1 MRVPE
6 PKYSYQTDQ
15 LATYYK
21 DAVQDI
27 LIELDRVDIDNF
39 RRANANAT
47 LASISEILSELDDKS
62 KAWVEKNIPKAARDG
77 VINTIV
83 SLGVAETI
91 DKASQIASFSRLN
104 KEMVAAAVADTQADL
119 LAVTQNIDRKTKAAV
134 RKAVSDSMRYHMT
147 RGTNGRRTIA
157 SDIRNTLQQSVKT
170 GIIDGAGRRW
180 RPEVYADM
188 ATRTK
193 MMETY
198 REATTNEALR
208 RNVYYAKI
216 SSHGAKDACRF
227 YEGRIMKLTEDAPGN
242 YPTYDQLKA
251 SGEIF
256 HPNCKHVYSPIRNP
270 EGALF

>member
-1 MRVPE
+1 MMRVPE
-6 PKYSYQTDQ
+6 PTYKYEVDQ
-15 LATYYK
+15 LIAYYQ
-21 DAVQDI
+21 DAVHDI
-27 LIELDRVDIDNF
+27 LAELERVDIDNF
-39 RRANANAT
+39 RRANAKAT
-47 LASISEILSELDDKS
+47 LDSIAEILSELDDKS

-83 SLGVAETI
+83 SLGVAETVE
-91 DKASQIASFSRLN
+91 KAAQIASFSRLN

-170 GIIDGAGRRW
+170 GIIDAAGRRW

-188 ATRTK
+188 AVRTK

-198 REATTNEALR
+198 RQATTNESLS
-208 RNVYYAKI
+208 RNVYYAVI

-227 YEGRIMKLTEDAPGN
+227 YEGKIMKLTDDAPGK

-251 SGEIF
+251 SGQIW
-256 HPNCKHVYSPIRNP
+256 HPNCKHTFSPIRNP
-270 EGALF
+270 EGV